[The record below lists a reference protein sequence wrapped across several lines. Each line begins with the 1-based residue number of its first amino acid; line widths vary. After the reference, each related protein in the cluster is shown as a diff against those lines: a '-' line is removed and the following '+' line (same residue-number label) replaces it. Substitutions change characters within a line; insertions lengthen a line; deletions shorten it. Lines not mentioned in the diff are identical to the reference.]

1 MSSTIWG
8 FVTPS
13 TDSCLSVPVFWGKT
27 RQGDPLRPDDRC
39 RISIS
44 FFIAIAVAVHKENL
58 FRTLISGSLIMT
70 MTLWI
75 TNQTIPWVTAL
86 AKSTGALSGDGL
98 AAAMDQGG
106 EPDHLCIHTVICKR
120 KFKRCGS
127 DRRKSRCL

>member
-13 TDSCLSVPVFWGKT
+13 TDSCLSGPVFWGKT

-44 FFIAIAVAVHKENL
+44 FFIAIAVAVHKGNL

-98 AAAMDQGG
+98 AAAMDQG
-106 EPDHLCIHTVICKR
+106 EARSRTFLWSCFSVIILQDCW
-120 KFKRCGS
+120 S
-127 DRRKSRCL
+127 